1 MRMRNE
7 RSLNGLAVLALALLA
22 IAAALGATGASF
34 TATTVNPNNVLGTAT
49 LSLSNDKPSDG
60 DLVNVTDL
68 VPGDTVT
75 RSVTITNTG
84 TAGFTFSGVA
94 TPGPVSTVLWTDT
107 VKGLQV
113 TVKRGA
119 TTLYSGA
126 LKNLAIPASATIAP
140 GADDALDLVFSL
152 PTSADNS
159 FQGLSQTF
167 TIIYT
172 ATQLAG
178 SAR

>member
-1 MRMRNE
+1 MRRIGTIDAVAVAAI
-7 RSLNGLAVLALALLA
+7 GLLALA
-22 IAAALGATGASF
+22 ALTGGTSASF
-34 TATTVNPNNVLGTAT
+34 TATTVNPNNLLATAT
-49 LSLSNDKPSDG
+49 LSLSNDKPNDG
-60 DLVNVTDL
+60 DLVNVANL

-84 TAGFTFSGVA
+84 NVGFTYAA
-94 TPGPVSTVLWTDT
+94 TASNANNSALWTDT

-113 TVKRGA
+113 DAKRGA
-119 TTLYSGA
+119 TSLYAGP

-140 GADDALDLVFSL
+140 AATDTLTFVFSL
-152 PTSADNS
+152 PTAADNS

-167 TIIYT
+167 TITYT

-178 SAR
+178 TAR